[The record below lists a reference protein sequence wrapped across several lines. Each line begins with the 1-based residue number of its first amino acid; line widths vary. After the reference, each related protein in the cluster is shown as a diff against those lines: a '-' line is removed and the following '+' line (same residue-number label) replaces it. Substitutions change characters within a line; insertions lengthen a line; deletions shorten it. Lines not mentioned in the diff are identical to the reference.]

1 MSIHQTQSKMN
12 ITQINQTTPI
22 LLHQPLVEPLQDTSY
37 GQFVT
42 ISDNN
47 EIMCYSRAG
56 NAIYYSED
64 DNYHSDRNIL
74 TPNKYTYVDA
84 VTKHNQVYSISK
96 CMVATLYGLAGTALF
111 LIIFVSI
118 YYIIV

>member
-12 ITQINQTTPI
+12 ITQMNQTTPI
-22 LLHQPLVEPLQDTSY
+22 LLHQPLVESLQDTSY

-56 NAIYYSED
+56 NAIYYNED
-64 DNYHSDRNIL
+64 ETYHPDRNIL
-74 TPNKYTYVDA
+74 TPKKYTHVDA